1 MPIYIIYKEM
11 KRAVIILASLVI
23 TPLAAQESSFDQLR
37 NDQKLNMNQMQSEFD
52 DKVDQ
57 MRKEYDQKVEL
68 MREEHKKFQQEITQK
83 WGDEEPIETTAKTWV
98 EYSDDESTRSVVD
111 FESGEVKVEILLSDS
126 DFDSDGNVLP
136 GRMERAVEMALSSRG
151 HTMDYK
157 SEYEPRKELGD
168 SAILENM
175 IDLSSI
181 GSSPAAVAAATNTQ
195 SYSATSSSS
204 SYSSKPA
211 ASTSQVLGA
220 APPVSTKERSAP
232 VAAPATPAASVLAP
246 EPAVAAVTAVATPAP
261 TPTLATTVKNEVKSI
276 ATKIVET
283 VKPVVTTTKNSEGE
297 TKKVATIELK
307 LVENH
312 LSTRASTYKSL
323 VSKYSKIYDIDEPI
337 IFAIME
343 QESAFNPAAKSWVPA
358 YGLMQLV
365 PTSGGR
371 DAYNYVYKKDKIVSG
386 DYLFV
391 PANNIEL
398 GAAYFK
404 ILKTR
409 NFQKVTDP
417 ECQLLCMVAAYNCGA
432 GNVSRAITGNTNL
445 SKAIPEINKMNYDQ
459 LYSHLRKKL
468 PDETKDY
475 IYKITRNINKYAG
488 K

>member
-1 MPIYIIYKEM
+1 MRVLAII
-11 KRAVIILASLVI
+11 AALLV
-23 TPLAAQESSFDQLR
+23 TPLAAQQKSIDQLR
-37 NDQKLNMNQMQSEFD
+37 AEQQLNMSQMKTEFNE
-52 DKVDQ
+52 KVDQ
-57 MRKEYDQKVEL
+57 MKEEYDQKVNL
-68 MREEHKKFQQEITQK
+68 MREEHQKFQQQITQK
-83 WGDEEPIETTAKTWV
+83 WGDQEPVETTAKTWV

-111 FESGEVKVEILLSDS
+111 FESGEVKVEVLLSDS
-126 DFDSDGNVLP
+126 DFDSEGNILP

-157 SEYEPRKELGD
+157 SEYEPRKELGNT
-168 SAILENM
+168 AILENLVD
-175 IDLSSI
+175 ISTIPSA
-181 GSSPAAVAAATNTQ
+181 PTAATNAQ
-195 SYSATSSSS
+195 SYTATSSSQ
-204 SYSSKPA
+204 SYSSRPA
-211 ASTSQVLGA
+211 ASSSQVLGA
-220 APPVSTKERSAP
+220 APPVSTRTTTQQPSAP
-232 VAAPATPAASVLAP
+232 TSTTAPQQQV
-246 EPAVAAVTAVATPAP
+246 VAVATPTTPAP
-261 TPTLATTVKNEVKSI
+261 KAEEKKEVKSL

-283 VKPVVTTTKNSEGE
+283 VKPLITTQKNTQGE

-312 LSTRASTYKSL
+312 LSQRASAYKSL
-323 VSKYSKIYDIDEPI
+323 VSKYSKIYGIDEPI

-409 NFQKVTDP
+409 NFHKVTDP

-445 SKAIPEINKMNYDQ
+445 TKAIPTINEMSYDQ
-459 LYSHLRKKL
+459 LYNHLRKHL

-475 IYKITRNINKYAG
+475 IYKITRNIKKYST